1 MTASPP
7 QSVFLGVTG
16 ASGAPYAQR
25 LLAALAEA
33 GVRVALCVSDS
44 GVLVLGHELGL
55 PQVGR
60 EYAVRALV
68 ERAGATAVTRVYEPD
83 DLAAPAA
90 SGSAA
95 PDAVVVCPCSLST
108 AAHIALGTSR
118 NLIHRAADVA
128 LKERRRLV
136 VVPREMPLSS
146 IHLRRLLELSEAG
159 AVVLPAMPG
168 FYSRPRSLEDAV
180 DHVVGK
186 TLTALGFEQRL
197 FPPWDGGAR

>member
-1 MTASPP
+1 MSLPTP

-16 ASGAPYAQR
+16 ASGAAYAQR
-25 LLAALAEA
+25 LLAALAQT
-33 GVRVALCVSDS
+33 GCQVALCVSDS
-44 GVLVLGHELGL
+44 GVLVLRHELEVPGE
-55 PQVGR
+55 GR
-60 EYAVRALV
+60 EAVVGALV
-68 ERAGATAVTRVYEPD
+68 ARADAAAATHVHEPD

-95 PDAVVVCPCSLST
+95 PDAVVVCPCSMST

-136 VVPREMPLSS
+136 VVPRETPLSS

-168 FYSRPRSLEDAV
+168 FYARPQDLTDVV

-186 TLTALGFEQRL
+186 TMQALGFEQRL
-197 FPPWDGGAR
+197 FPPWDGGTR

>member
-1 MTASPP
+1 MPSPTP
-7 QSVFLGVTG
+7 KSVFLGVTG
-16 ASGAPYAQR
+16 ASGAAYAQR
-25 LLAALAEA
+25 LLAALADDSCE
-33 GVRVALCVSDS
+33 VTLCVSDC
-44 GVLVLGHELGL
+44 GVLVLRHELGL
-55 PQVGR
+55 PGEGR
-60 EYAVRALV
+60 TAVVAGLI
-68 ERAGATAVTRVYEPD
+68 ERAGAAAVTEVRDPD

-95 PDAVVVCPCSLST
+95 PDVVVVCPCSMST

-136 VVPREMPLSS
+136 VVPRETPLSS

-168 FYSRPRSLEDAV
+168 FYGRPQSLADVV

-186 TLTALGFEQRL
+186 TLQALGFEQRL
-197 FPPWDGGAR
+197 FAPWDGGTR